1 MWEFFGHGPELRL
14 GCPMGRLRAIFLKL
28 PDPPPVEVVTY
39 FDAAGVTCVTPG
51 GSWRVGWDE
60 ATACVPVGAV
70 VALVGARGPDNAGY
84 TSLLGAP
91 HWVGACVRDAAFAP
105 AGRAGFESGG
115 WGTVARLARSA
126 GCRLRL
132 PEPDGPDAP
141 PPAEPRP
148 APLATLTRDPLRE
161 LPLGT
166 VVLSR
171 GGVAALALLGRGGPG
186 GVDYLACP
194 WPVGLSGGESPTLLP
209 VGSVGRV
216 LALGA
221 VDAEEAAAV
230 EASLSSGGAS
240 PARHARPGRT
250 RRSPARPPSRSPGVG
265 SVVELADGRRVMV
278 CGRDGTSLL
287 ACPWPGGWGPFG
299 ALRVAGGSVSG
310 VVHPAP
316 ALSPDGGRPAVRVAP
331 TGAGAD
337 GRHLRER
344 RGERHGR

>member
-105 AGRAGFESGG
+105 AGRAGFDSGG

-186 GVDYLACP
+186 GADYLACP

-221 VDAEEAAAV
+221 VDAEEA
-230 EASLSSGGAS
+230 
-240 PARHARPGRT
+240 
-250 RRSPARPPSRSPGVG
+250 
-265 SVVELADGRRVMV
+265 
-278 CGRDGTSLL
+278 C
-287 ACPWPGGWGPFG
+287 
-299 ALRVAGGSVSG
+299 
-310 VVHPAP
+310 
-316 ALSPDGGRPAVRVAP
+316 
-331 TGAGAD
+331 
-337 GRHLRER
+337 
-344 RGERHGR
+344 